1 MSGNQNSPVKN
12 IKYVHINPGLQGIH
26 IMRLK
31 TGLKSTCYAYKMI
44 KYHNIPHR
52 SPKSGKKKKKIQY
65 PQIPCSLRNMDL
77 LKSIRLE
84 TNPQNYG
91 AMPLIH

>member
-52 SPKSGKKKKKIQY
+52 SPKSGKKKKKDTISTNSMFIEEY
-65 PQIPCSLRNMDL
+65 GSSKKYQIGD
-77 LKSIRLE
+77 
-84 TNPQNYG
+84 
-91 AMPLIH
+91 